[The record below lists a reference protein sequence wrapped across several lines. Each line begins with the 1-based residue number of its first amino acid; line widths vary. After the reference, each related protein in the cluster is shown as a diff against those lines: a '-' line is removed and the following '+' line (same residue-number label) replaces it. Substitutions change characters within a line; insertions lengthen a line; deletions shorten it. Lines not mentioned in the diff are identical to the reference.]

1 MSLAAP
7 LPPFPPALTDRL
19 RWKQAAED
27 VYVATA
33 DDEFAGY
40 IAVSGTG
47 HVLHG
52 AHAQPIGVFPT
63 RHEAQDALR
72 EHLRPVRPAAAPA
85 GAPRR
90 GRRRP
95 RLRARA

>member
-1 MSLAAP
+1 MSLAAT

-40 IAVSGTG
+40 IAVSGAG

-72 EHLRPVRPAAAPA
+72 EHLRPVRPAAAPPA
-85 GAPRR
+85 PPRR

>member
-1 MSLAAP
+1 MSLAVP
-7 LPPFPPALTDRL
+7 LPPFPPALSDRL

-27 VYVATA
+27 VFVATA

-40 IAVSGTG
+40 IAVSGAG

-63 RHEAQDALR
+63 RHEAQDALH
-72 EHLRPVRPAAAPA
+72 EHLRPARPAAASS

-95 RLRARA
+95 HRRVRA